1 MLMNSGCRIEAV
13 QVGPKEMLFIPTGW
27 SSLEMSVQGALVYGV
42 RKSVCHVSS
51 QSLADLNQMLEIYD
65 AAQMNT
71 ANVVR
76 VKLIFL
82 KTLKMD
88 DEAAALEDLIAQKPA
103 GGAV

>member
-1 MLMNSGCRIEAV
+1 
-13 QVGPKEMLFIPTGW
+13 
-27 SSLEMSVQGALVYGV
+27 MSVQGTLVYGV

-51 QSLADLNQMLEIYD
+51 QSLDDLNQMLEIYD

-71 ANVVR
+71 ANVLR
-76 VKLIFL
+76 VKLLFL